1 MQGRGRGAAAR
12 RDLRILVLGAA
23 AGGGFPQWNC
33 NCANCRRARA
43 GDPAALPRTQSS
55 LALSADGAR
64 WALLNASP
72 DLRQQIAVSPALH
85 PRNGARDSPIAAA
98 VLTSGD
104 IDHVAGL
111 LTMRESQPFS
121 LYATGRVQAALA
133 ANPIFGALGAAVAR
147 RTLALDRPEDLLDRD
162 GGRLGLRVTPFAVP
176 GKIAL
181 YLEDPAAGPDFG
193 TQPGDT
199 IGLEIDDGAGGRVY
213 YVPACAAF
221 PPALAERLAGARAV
235 FFDGTLW
242 NDDEMTAAGLGR
254 KSGRRMGHM
263 SMAGADGT
271 IAAFRALAVGRK
283 IFVHVNNTNP
293 VLLDDSPERAE
304 AEAAGWEIAFDG
316 MEIDL

>member
-1 MQGRGRGAAAR
+1 V
-12 RDLRILVLGAA
+12 RILVLGAA

-55 LALSADGAR
+55 LALSADGER

-72 DLRQQIAVSPALH
+72 DLRQQIAANAALH
-85 PRNGARDSPIAAA
+85 PQDGARHSPIAAS

-121 LYATGRVQAALA
+121 LYATGRVHAALA
-133 ANPIFGALGAAVAR
+133 ANSIFNVLGEAVAR
-147 RTLALDRPEDLLDRD
+147 RTLALDRAEDLLDRE
-162 GGRLGLRVTPFAVP
+162 GRPLDLRVTPFAVP
-176 GKIAL
+176 GKVAL

-193 TQPGDT
+193 TRPEDT
-199 IGLEIDDGAGGRVY
+199 IGLEIGDGAGGRAY
-213 YVPACAAF
+213 YLPACAGLPA
-221 PPALAERLAGARAV
+221 ALARRIEGARAV

-242 NDDEMTAAGLGR
+242 RDDEMTAVGFGAKTGG
-254 KSGRRMGHM
+254 RMGHM
-263 SMAGADGT
+263 SMAGEGGAIAD
-271 IAAFRALAVGRK
+271 FRRLAIGRK
-283 IFVHVNNTNP
+283 IFVHINNTNP
-293 VLLDDSPERAE
+293 VLLDDSAERAE
-304 AEAAGWEIAFDG
+304 AESEGWEIAFDG

>member
-1 MQGRGRGAAAR
+1 M
-12 RDLRILVLGAA
+12 RILVLGAA

-33 NCANCRRARA
+33 NCENCRRARA
-43 GDPAALPRTQSS
+43 GDPAASPRTQSS
-55 LALSADGAR
+55 LALSANGER

-72 DLRQQIAVSPALH
+72 DLRQQIAANAALH
-85 PRNGARDSPIAAA
+85 PKDGARHSPIAAA

-121 LYATGRVQAALA
+121 LYATGRVHAALA
-133 ANPIFGALGAAVAR
+133 ANSIFNALGAAVAR
-147 RTLALDRPEDLLDRD
+147 RTLALDRAEDLLDRE
-162 GGRLGLRVTPFAVP
+162 GRLLDLRVTPFAVP
-176 GKIAL
+176 GKVAL

-193 TQPGDT
+193 TRPEDT
-199 IGLEIDDGAGGRVY
+199 IGLEIGDGSGGRIY
-213 YVPACAAF
+213 YLPACAGF
-221 PPALAERLAGARAV
+221 PPALARRIEGARAL

-242 NDDEMTAAGLGR
+242 RDDEMTAAGLGG

-263 SMAGADGT
+263 SMAGEGGA
-271 IAAFRALAVGRK
+271 IAAFRSLAIGRK
-283 IFVHVNNTNP
+283 IFVHINNTNP
-293 VLLDDSPERAE
+293 VLLDDSAERAE